1 MRTTS
6 GDIIHSIR
14 AGCRHPMPLLS
25 HPKPHPTH
33 HPMIC
38 PCSHPKPHPTHHPII
53 CPCSHPKPR
62 PVPSRLSSP
71 HTASHRLTPP
81 HTTTHCSAFD
91 TSPTPHYPH
100 TNRTPYQA
108 HTTPTPLQA
117 YLMEDNSTCVH
128 PPKPGEPLGPPGWGG
143 AYKGSKPRCYA
154 SHDLGP
160 KAQPQVTASSAV
172 ASVYRK

>member
-1 MRTTS
+1 MQAS
-6 GDIIHSIR
+6 HALVVPSQAPPYSSPYD
-14 AGCRHPMPLLS
+14 MPLLPS
-25 HPKPHPTH
+25 QAPPYSSPYHMPLFPSQAP
-33 HPMIC
+33 
-38 PCSHPKPHPTHHPII
+38 
-53 CPCSHPKPR
+53 PR
-62 PVPSRLSSP
+62 PIPALI
-71 HTASHRLTPP
+71 TSHRLTPP